1 MAKKVIQGCFA
12 GCEMD
17 CYYFGCVD
25 REKCEQFKR
34 FQKGERLNA
43 RGEVVDKMRGC
54 ENGR

>member
-1 MAKKVIQGCFA
+1 MAKKYIQGCFA

-34 FQKGERLNA
+34 FKKGERLNA
-43 RGEVVDKMRGC
+43 RGEVVEKMRGC
-54 ENGR
+54 ENG